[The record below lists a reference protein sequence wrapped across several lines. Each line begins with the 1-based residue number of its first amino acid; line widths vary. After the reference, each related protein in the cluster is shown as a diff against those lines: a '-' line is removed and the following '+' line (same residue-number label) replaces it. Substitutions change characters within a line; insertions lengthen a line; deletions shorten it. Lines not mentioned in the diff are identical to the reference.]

1 MDLNYQIASYIN
13 QPLSHHL
20 LRSLLSNYKRP
31 NDKIN
36 ELVKKGILTSIKKG
50 LYVAG
55 PSLSKTKPEPFL
67 LANHIWGPSYVSL
80 DSALSHY
87 GFIPERVYGITSV
100 TIKNAKTFITPLG
113 MFTYVRLHSPY
124 YSFGIRQ
131 IQVSEK
137 QFALI
142 ASPEKAV
149 CDKIIITAGTILRSK
164 RSVLDYLTEDLRM
177 DIEMLRTLDT
187 KLISEWTRDAPKK
200 TSIEKLVKALNDL

>member
-1 MDLNYQIASYIN
+1 MDLNSQIALYTN
-13 QPLSHHL
+13 QPLSYHL
-20 LRSLLSNYKRP
+20 LRSLLKGYKRP

-36 ELVKKGILTSIKKG
+36 ELVKKGMLQSLKRG
-50 LYVAG
+50 LYIAG
-55 PSLSKTKPEPFL
+55 PTVSKTKPEPFL

-100 TIKNAKTFITPLG
+100 TIKNSKTFVTPAG
-113 MFTYVRLHSPY
+113 IFSYVRLHSPY
-124 YSFGIRQ
+124 YAFGIRQ
-131 IQVSEK
+131 LQVSDQ

-149 CDKIIITAGTILRSK
+149 CDKIINTSGTILRSK
-164 RSVLDYLTEDLRM
+164 RSVLEYLTEDLRM

-187 KLISEWTRDAPKK
+187 KVISEWISGAPKK
-200 TSIEKLVKALNDL
+200 TSLEKLIKAINEL